1 MADKR
6 ISVVTGGSSGIGQA
20 TALKLAQ
27 AGDRIVIADV
37 NEEAGQAVVQEIAA
51 AGGEASFL
59 SLDVSDE
66 DAVDAA
72 FDKID
77 RDLGRVGA
85 LVNSAGLLENAA
97 TTGKTEMALHDRIWA
112 VNYNGTLLCSRK
124 AAALMERQDADGGG
138 GSIMMLGSINSF
150 RALPLPAYNPGKV
163 AIKGLVELMAAEL
176 GPKGI
181 RVNGVAPGYTMT
193 KPIADKIAAGLRD
206 PKAIMASCALDH
218 FVTPEDIADAI
229 QFLCS
234 DAARAIT
241 GVMLPVDS
249 GWLAASTYNHF
260 PATPDG

>member
-1 MADKR
+1 MAEGR
-6 ISVVTGGSSGIGQA
+6 LAVVTGGASGIGRA
-20 TALKLAQ
+20 TALRLAQ

-37 NEEAGQAVVQEIAA
+37 NEAEGEAAAAEIEA
-51 AGGEASFL
+51 AGGAASFMA
-59 SLDVSDE
+59 LDVADE
-66 DAVDAA
+66 AQVEDVFDRIAA
-72 FDKID
+72 DI
-77 RDLGRVGA
+77 GPVGV

-97 TTGKTEMALHDRIWA
+97 TTGKADYERHKRIWS
-112 VNYNGTLLCSRK
+112 VNYDGTFLCSRK
-124 AAALMERQDADGGG
+124 AAAAMADAGKGA
-138 GSIMMLGSINSF
+138 ILMLGSINSF

-193 KPIADKIAAGLRD
+193 APIAEKIAAGLRD

-218 FVTPEDIADAI
+218 FVTPEDIAEAI
-229 QFLCS
+229 FFLCS

-260 PATPDG
+260 PAVPDG

>member
-1 MADKR
+1 MADRR

-27 AGDRIVIADV
+27 AGDRLVIADV
-37 NEEAGQAVVQEIAA
+37 NEEAGAAVAEEIAST
-51 AGGEASFL
+51 GGEARFL
-59 SLDVSDE
+59 PLDVSDE
-66 DAVDAA
+66 EAVEET
-72 FDKID
+72 FDRIA
-77 RDLGRVGA
+77 RDIGPVGA

-124 AAALMERQDADGGG
+124 AASGMADAGG

-150 RALPLPAYNPGKV
+150 RALPLPSYNPGKV

-176 GPKGI
+176 GPKHI

-229 QFLCS
+229 HFLCS

-260 PATPDG
+260 PAVPDG